1 MGQILA
7 NPGRFEVADT
17 PVASAAET
25 SLDIGLTLKC
35 VASRQLSRFRG
46 CTGISDTKR
55 ISHCGES
62 WVGRP

>member
-17 PVASAAET
+17 PVASATET

-35 VASRQLSRFRG
+35 VASDISPGFEAG
-46 CTGISDTKR
+46 TVSDTKLV
-55 ISHCGES
+55 SHRGKTWIC
-62 WVGRP
+62 RP